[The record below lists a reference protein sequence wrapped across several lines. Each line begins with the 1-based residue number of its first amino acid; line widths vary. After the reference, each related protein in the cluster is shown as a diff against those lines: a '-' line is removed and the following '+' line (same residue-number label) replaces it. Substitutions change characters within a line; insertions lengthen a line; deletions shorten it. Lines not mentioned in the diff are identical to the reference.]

1 MFQLDDKF
9 LSDIGL
15 ADLPDEQKKPFLQHI
30 YDQLEYRVGVRLSE
44 GMSDTQL
51 EEFEAIIDRK
61 EDVVNN
67 WIQTNAPGYA
77 AEEIFQKIQQ
87 TSGLDANNPA
97 LKAEYAATKWL
108 EVNRPDYRD
117 VVAKTLDELKNEINQ
132 NRDAIL
138 QPNAAD
144 AGEQAQP
151 GQDQPAA

>member
-1 MFQLDDKF
+1 MFQLDDQF

-15 ADLPDEQKKPFLQHI
+15 ADLPEEQKKPFLQHV

-44 GMSDTQL
+44 GMSDAQL

-67 WIQTNAPGYA
+67 WIQTHAPGYA
-77 AEEIFQKIQQ
+77 AEEVFQKIQQ
-87 TSGLDANNPA
+87 TSGLAANNPA

-117 VVAKTLDELKNEINQ
+117 VVAQTLDELKTEISQ

-138 QPNAAD
+138 GSGPAP
-144 AGEQAQP
+144 QAP
-151 GQDQPAA
+151 SEPPQPAA